1 MKTGECR
8 KKKNCHL
15 RERTGKARRGGWDVG
30 VLEGSKAAAEGS
42 MASRAAAMAQLKAAG
57 DPARDS
63 RVCGDL
69 YSDMATVTSSAGESK
84 NTVLSIRCVI
94 VCLNLAVSRYSQS

>member
-1 MKTGECR
+1 MCQP
-8 KKKNCHL
+8 
-15 RERTGKARRGGWDVG
+15 RERTGKAQRGGWDVG

-42 MASRAAAMAQLKAAG
+42 IASRAAAMAQLKAVG
-57 DPARDS
+57 DPARDT

-84 NTVLSIRCVI
+84 NTMTSIRCVI
-94 VCLNLAVSRYSQS
+94 VCLNLVPTRYCQSWS